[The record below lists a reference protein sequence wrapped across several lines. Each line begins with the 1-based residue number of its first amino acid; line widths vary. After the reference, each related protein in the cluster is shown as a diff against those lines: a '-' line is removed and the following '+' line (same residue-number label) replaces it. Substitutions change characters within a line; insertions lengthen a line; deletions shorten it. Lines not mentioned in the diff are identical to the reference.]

1 MRRLAQ
7 SLLLA
12 LMVLEDLSLSR
23 EIPWNR
29 RDASSSTR
37 RRMACTTH
45 SYYVSTQFERG
56 CLAAAEITRK
66 RHLDLVEVFLS
77 ADEGRGQLD
86 DGVSP
91 VVSPA
96 VPAQHVNPDRKA
108 VTLLGDGLAQA
119 VVEQSFGE
127 EAAQELLAL
136 VAVERFSR
144 FPVFDHL
151 NPPKESSASDVAD
164 NWNVVQFLKRFLKW
178 NLTRALPTPSTE

>member
-1 MRRLAQ
+1 M
-7 SLLLA
+7 
-12 LMVLEDLSLSR
+12 
-23 EIPWNR
+23 
-29 RDASSSTR
+29 
-37 RRMACTTH
+37 
-45 SYYVSTQFERG
+45 
-56 CLAAAEITRK
+56 AAEITRK

-108 VTLLGDGLAQA
+108 VTLLGDGVAQA

-178 NLTRALPTPSTE
+178 NLTQALTTPCTECVRARE